1 MAIQWYPGHM
11 TQARKKAEETMEFT
25 DMVIE
30 VLDARVPEASHNPVI
45 NDMRLFRQR
54 PNLKV
59 LNKADLADP
68 KATEAW
74 LNYFNSLPNTK
85 AVALSCKKAGE
96 AKKIISHCRK
106 LTPHRGTHLKPLR
119 ALIMGIPNVGKST
132 LMNALLNR
140 RVAKVGDE
148 PAVTKSQQ
156 RFEIDATFSITDTP
170 GMMWPKIAYESD
182 GYMLAASHAIGRNAV
197 IDEDVATF
205 LANNLLLTYPDLI
218 NARYK
223 LDTMKLDVMQ
233 MDGVDL
239 LAAIAKRRSYKR
251 HDGLW
256 DSEKTAVAFLT
267 DYRSGAIGRVSLETP
282 QSRQAMMESFE
293 QTIQALT
300 PENLNAVEANI
311 YEADSDAK

>member
-45 NDMRLFRQR
+45 NEMRLFRQR
-54 PNLKV
+54 PNLKI

-68 KATEAW
+68 KVTEAW
-74 LNYFNSLPNTK
+74 LNYFNNLPNTK
-85 AVALSCKKAGE
+85 AVALSCKKAGD
-96 AKKIISHCRK
+96 AKKIPAVCRK

-156 RFEIDATFSITDTP
+156 RFELDATFSITDTP

-205 LANNLLLTYPDLI
+205 LADNLLKNYPDLI

-223 LDTMKLDVMQ
+223 LDAMKLDVSA

-239 LAAIAKRRSYKR
+239 LEAIAKRRSYKR
-251 HDGLW
+251 HTGKNQEVLW
-256 DSEKTAVAFLT
+256 DMEKTAMAFLT
-267 DYRSGAIGRVSLETP
+267 DYRSGAIGRISLETP
-282 QSRQAMMESFE
+282 QSRQLMMQKSVDSAPESATE
-293 QTIQALT
+293 IAPESLT
-300 PENLNAVEANI
+300 
-311 YEADSDAK
+311 DDHS

>member
-1 MAIQWYPGHM
+1 M

-30 VLDARVPEASHNPVI
+30 VLDARVPAASHNPMI
-45 NDMRLFRQR
+45 DEMRLFRQR
-54 PNLKV
+54 PQLKI
-59 LNKADLADP
+59 LNKSDLADP

-74 LNYFNSLPNTK
+74 LNYFNRQPNTK
-85 AVALSCKKAGE
+85 AVALSCKKPGE
-96 AKKIISHCRK
+96 ANKILKHCLA

-119 ALIMGIPNVGKST
+119 MLIMGIPNVGKST

-156 RFEIDATFSITDTP
+156 RFDLSETMSITDTP
-170 GMMWPKIAYESD
+170 GMMWPKIEFESD

-197 IDEDVATF
+197 IDEDVALF
-205 LANNLLLTYPDLI
+205 LANNLLPTYPDLL

-223 LDTMKLDVMQ
+223 LDAMKLDVTKI
-233 MDGVDL
+233 DGVDL
-239 LAAIAKRRSYKR
+239 LEAIAKRRSYKS
-251 HDGLW
+251 HNGFFDM
-256 DSEKTAVAFLT
+256 EKTAVAFLT

-282 QSRQAMMESFE
+282 TSRQVMMATNQKQAIPDTQPAEPTNDESN
-293 QTIQALT
+293 
-300 PENLNAVEANI
+300 P
-311 YEADSDAK
+311 S

>member
-1 MAIQWYPGHM
+1 M

-25 DMVIE
+25 DIVIE
-30 VLDARVPEASHNPVI
+30 VLDARVPAASHNPMI
-45 NDMRLFRQR
+45 DEMRLFRQR
-54 PNLKV
+54 PQLKI

-68 KATEAW
+68 VATQAW
-74 LNYFNSLPNTK
+74 LNYFNSQPNTK
-85 AVALSCKKAGE
+85 AVALSCKKPGDAN
-96 AKKIISHCRK
+96 KIPKHCLA

-119 ALIMGIPNVGKST
+119 MLIMGIPNVGKST

-156 RFEIDATFSITDTP
+156 RFDLSETMSITDTP
-170 GMMWPKIAYESD
+170 GMMWPKIQYESD

-197 IDEDVATF
+197 IDEDVALF
-205 LANNLLLTYPDLI
+205 LADNLLKTYPALL

-223 LDTMKLDVMQ
+223 LDTMKHNGAMLDVSK

-239 LAAIAKRRSYKR
+239 LEAIAKRRSYKR

-256 DSEKTAVAFLT
+256 DTEKTAVAFLT
-267 DYRSGAIGRVSLETP
+267 DYRSGAIGRISLETP
-282 QSRQAMMESFE
+282 NSRALMTQANLVLPDNVTDNGSG
-293 QTIQALT
+293 
-300 PENLNAVEANI
+300 ENAA
-311 YEADSDAK
+311 APS